1 MENVLEIQ
9 KLGKNYGDFAL
20 QDVSFS
26 LPEGYIMGLIGPN
39 GAGKTTIIKLIM
51 NLIMKHGG
59 KIEIFGKNN
68 LEHEVEI
75 KSRIGFVYDN
85 PNYYEHLNLKQIK
98 NIIRPFYKEWD
109 EQVFLKLVDQF
120 ELPLKKTI
128 KKFSRGMV
136 VKAAIAI
143 ALSHHADLIIMD
155 EPTSGLDPVF
165 RRELLDLLY
174 QLLQS
179 EKKSILFSTH
189 ITSDL
194 ERIAD
199 YITFINHGKIVFS
212 KSKDEVLEN
221 YALVKG
227 GNDLLNEET
236 KIWFAG
242 IRKSQFGFE
251 ALTDDVKKIKKNFGS
266 DVVIDKANL
275 EDIMYFSNL
284 NSNRKGAEPQ
294 RN

>member
-1 MENVLEIQ
+1 MSNVLEIQ
-9 KLGKNYGDFAL
+9 NLRKNYGDFQL

-51 NLIMKHGG
+51 NLIMKNGG
-59 KIEIFGKNN
+59 KINVFG
-68 LEHEVEI
+68 LEHQENEVEI
-75 KSRIGFVYDN
+75 KSSIGFVYDN

-98 NIIRPFYKEWD
+98 NIIRPFYKDWD
-109 EQVFLKLVDQF
+109 EKVFLNLVDQF

-136 VKAAIAI
+136 MKAAIAI
-143 ALSHHADLIIMD
+143 ALSHHADFIIMD

-174 QLLQS
+174 DLLQN

-199 YITFINHGKIVFS
+199 YITFINHGKVVFS
-212 KSKDEVLEN
+212 MSKDDVFEK
-221 YALVKG
+221 YTLVKG
-227 GNDLLNEET
+227 GKDLLNEET
-236 KIWFAG
+236 KSYFKG
-242 IRKSQFGFE
+242 IRLGEFGLE
-251 ALTDDVKKIKKNFGS
+251 ALSDDIKLIKQKFGS
-266 DVVIDKANL
+266 QVVVERANL
-275 EDIMYFSNL
+275 EDIMYFNNL
-284 NSNRKGAEPQ
+284 KDNHVKTH
-294 RN
+294 

>member
-9 KLGKNYGDFAL
+9 NLRKNYGDFAL
-20 QDVSFS
+20 QDVSFA

-59 KIEIFGKNN
+59 KIKIFGKDN

-109 EQVFLKLVDQF
+109 EKVFMSLADQF

-136 VKAAIAI
+136 MKAAIAI

-212 KSKDEVLEN
+212 KSKDDVLEN

-236 KIWFAG
+236 KTWFTG

-251 ALTDDVKKIKKNFGS
+251 ALTDDVNKIKKNFGS
-266 DVVIDKANL
+266 DVVIDKASL

-284 NSNRKGAEPQ
+284 KNGA
-294 RN
+294 N

>member
-1 MENVLEIQ
+1 MTNVLEIQ
-9 KLGKNYGDFAL
+9 KLRKNYGDFAL

-59 KIEIFGKNN
+59 KINIFGKDN

-85 PNYYEHLNLKQIK
+85 PNYYDHLNLKQIK

-109 EQVFLKLVDQF
+109 EKVFLNLVDQF
-120 ELPLKKTI
+120 ELPLNKTI

-136 VKAAIAI
+136 MKAAIAI

-174 QLLQS
+174 ELLQS

-212 KSKDEVLEN
+212 KAKDEVFEN

-236 KIWFAG
+236 KTWFAG
-242 IRKSQFGFE
+242 IRKSEFGFE
-251 ALTDDVKKIKKNFGS
+251 ALTDDVNKIKKNFGS

-284 NSNRKGAEPQ
+284 KNGGN
-294 RN
+294 